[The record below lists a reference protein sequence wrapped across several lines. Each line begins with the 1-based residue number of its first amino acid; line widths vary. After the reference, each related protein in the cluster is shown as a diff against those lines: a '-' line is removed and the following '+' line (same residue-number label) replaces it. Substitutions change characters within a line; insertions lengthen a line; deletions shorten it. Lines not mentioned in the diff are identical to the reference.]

1 MFSSIPFDVLRYIIS
16 LTGKTLKSISLC
28 RGVCKNWGE
37 ALSIKAIQEFS
48 NGIEYI
54 ECVEL
59 NWKNFNAH
67 KSLLGSRTRLVC
79 FDIINEDTPP
89 LQFEVGKD
97 ISTSFQLQMAKLCP
111 NLETLDDSLSTYS
124 DKGVFEIVNSCP
136 FLSSVNIWCAP
147 EFTDY
152 SLFTL
157 SKCRSL
163 KKFKLINS
171 PECSD
176 DGFIAL
182 FRGCPNLESLSL
194 HYIYDMTN
202 VSLLEISRLKN
213 LQTLHITHGNYG
225 NYGNYGN
232 LSDETLIKIAN
243 GCPKLKS
250 LQCPSS
256 DNSLLEVIRLC
267 PEITELGTIV
277 SDVSLMAIADA
288 YPNLQSLLLYKGSR
302 VSDNSMN
309 EVFQKCSKLKCLSLN
324 SCVIPNSLIYLNLE
338 SLSII
343 GCSIS
348 MIFYDVL
355 LNLKNIK
362 ELYIYK
368 CHWFNEEFICN
379 IIKRCPSL
387 KKICTDTRFS
397 NQKSYPNVSIVYSM
411 YMY

>member
-1 MFSSIPFDVLRYIIS
+1 MFSSIPFDVLRHIIS
-16 LTGKTLKSISLC
+16 LSGKTLKSISLC

-152 SLFTL
+152 SLFAL
-157 SKCRSL
+157 ARCRTL
-163 KKFKLINS
+163 KKFKIVNS
-171 PECSD
+171 HECSD

-202 VSLLEISRLKN
+202 VSLLEISKLKN
-213 LQTLHITHGNYG
+213 LQTLHITYV
-225 NYGNYGN
+225 NYGN
-232 LSDETLIKIAN
+232 LSDETLIKIAH

-288 YPNLQSLLLYKGSR
+288 YPNLEELIIYEGSR
-302 VSDNSMN
+302 VSDSSLNKL
-309 EVFQKCSKLKCLSLN
+309 FQKCPKLKRLLLN
-324 SCVIPNSLIYLNLE
+324 RCAIPNSLVNYLNLE
-338 SLSII
+338 YLSII
-343 GCSIS
+343 GCTMSTN
-348 MIFYDVL
+348 FYDVL

-362 ELYIYK
+362 ELNIYK
-368 CHWFNEEFICN
+368 CHWFNEEFIRN
-379 IIKRCPSL
+379 IIKQCPSL
-387 KKICTDTRFS
+387 KKIYTDTQF
-397 NQKSYPNVSIVYSM
+397 QKSFQIEYPNVSIVYSM
-411 YMY
+411 SID